1 MTKRVSIS
9 YTVDLEEVPQRVQIL
24 MNELAVTLNALAEVS
39 KDAATKSLNSSS
51 QGETGL
57 DGIKEIL
64 RLKVLLGKAQERTDD
79 CFNILKGFLQMEQQE
94 FQPPPPPP
102 APPPE
107 PVKKKSTTKKKA
119 KKKTKKKKSTKK
131 KEEE

>member
-94 FQPPPPPP
+94 SQPPPPPP

>member
-39 KDAATKSLNSSS
+39 KDAATKSSKSST
-51 QGETGL
+51 QGEHGL

-64 RLKVLLGKAQERTDD
+64 RLKVLLGKAQERADD
-79 CFNILKGFLQMEQQE
+79 CFNILKGYLEMEQQ
-94 FQPPPPPP
+94 QSQPPPPP

>member
-9 YTVDLEEVPQRVQIL
+9 YTVDLEEVPQRVQLL
-24 MNELAVTLNALAEVS
+24 MDELAVTLNALAEVS
-39 KDAATKSLNSSS
+39 KEAATKSLTASS
-51 QGETGL
+51 QGEEGL
-57 DGIKEIL
+57 AGIKEIL

-79 CFNILKGFLQMEQQE
+79 CFNILKGSLQMDQQ
-94 FQPPPPPP
+94 QNQPPPPP

>member
-9 YTVDLEEVPQRVQIL
+9 YTVDLEEVPQRVQLL
-24 MNELAVTLNALAEVS
+24 MDELAVTLNALAEVS
-39 KDAATKSLNSSS
+39 KEAATKSLTASS
-51 QGETGL
+51 QGEEGL
-57 DGIKEIL
+57 AGIKEIL

-79 CFNILKGFLQMEQQE
+79 CFNILKGYLQMDQQ
-94 FQPPPPPP
+94 QNQPPPPP